1 MDYREMNAIAGDPA
15 RVRATAA
22 FVLAAIG
29 DDLEDGSEKFLTEL
43 ATYDGA
49 TRLGVRQ
56 LEYLY
61 ALRERTWRRARAGG
75 LRADALIAR
84 TWEARFDLVDED
96 AEAWLD
102 DLKAEGAGIEL
113 SKPAWRRL
121 IALAKQVGL
130 IEPNQ
135 WIDLG

>member
-1 MDYREMNAIAGDPA
+1 MDYREMNAIAADPA

-61 ALRERTWRRARAGG
+61 ALRERTWRRSKAGG
-75 LRADALIAR
+75 LSADTLIAR
-84 TWEARFDLVDED
+84 TWEARLDLVDED

-102 DLKAEGAGIEL
+102 DLMGEGTGIAL
-113 SKPAWRRL
+113 SKPEWCRL
-121 IALAKQVGL
+121 IALAKQLGL

-135 WIDLG
+135 WIDLD